1 MTASLVGLAT
11 LSVSLVTETAFALV
25 EELSVN
31 DLTMQSDT
39 IVVGTVSKVDSF
51 WLDQRIYTDVSIS
64 VDQIVKGDPLPAE
77 ITVRQPGGRVGDI
90 WEWVEDTPGFAPG
103 ERTVLFLTSKGG
115 TRFDTVGAFQGKVP
129 VENDQAFIEGR
140 YVPLSSLLG
149 RVSAILEGREQAPA
163 EVEPEGGAAPAAAC
177 SIGGINPPSASA
189 GTGSK
194 VNISGDNFDSAG
206 TVTFYDPGGSLT
218 PAPYGTWTANLIKD
232 VVVPIVSHVASGY
245 STLRSSSSGPVTIT
259 PQNNPACTS
268 AFDFQ
273 VTFGYSGYRWQGTPH
288 KVTYFI
294 NPNTGDTDGERAA
307 AWAGANT
314 WNGQAGF
321 SFAEGGTT
329 TSTTASLNWSNE
341 VMWRLGMTTGT
352 LAATTIWSLG
362 SSIVECDIEFN
373 DDYSWYANGSPPSGT
388 YDVQSVAVHEFGHCL
403 DLLDLYGAGAVYD
416 KAKIMYGIGVD
427 GATHR
432 NLHADDK
439 AGIQWIYPRG
449 VGGIAEAPDVDASPL
464 EGTAS
469 GGSSSAPY
477 AAIAGAAGGALLL
490 AAGAWYARRRW
501 RAG

>member
-163 EVEPEGGAAPAAAC
+163 EVEPEGGAALAAAC

-194 VNISGDNFDSAG
+194 VDISGQNFDSAG
-206 TVTFYDPGGSLT
+206 TVRFYDPGGNLT
-218 PAPYGTWTANLIKD
+218 PAPTASWTDSLIHD
-232 VVVPIVSHVASGY
+232 VEVPKIVSPASCC
-245 STLRSSSSGPVTIT
+245 STMRSSSSGPVTVT
-259 PQNNPACTS
+259 PQDNPACTS

-273 VTFGYSGYRWQGTPH
+273 VTFGYSGYRWEGTPH
-288 KVTYFI
+288 SVTYVI

-314 WNGQAGF
+314 WNSQAGF

-329 TSTTASLNWSNE
+329 TSTAASLNSSNE
-341 VMWRLGMTTGT
+341 VMWRFGMTAGT
-352 LAATTIWSLG
+352 LAATSLWGLG
-362 SSIVECDIEFN
+362 SYITECDIEFN
-373 DDYSWYANGSPPSGT
+373 DNYTWYANGSPPSGT
-388 YDVQSVAVHEFGHCL
+388 HDVQSVAAHEFGHCL
-403 DLLDLYGAGAVYD
+403 CLLDLYGAGAVYD
-416 KAKIMYGIGVD
+416 KAKIMYGIGAG

-449 VGGIAEAPDVDASPL
+449 VGGTQALPDVVASPV
-464 EGTAS
+464 ET
-469 GGSSSAPY
+469 SSSSSPPY
-477 AAIAGAAGGALLL
+477 AVIASI
-490 AAGAWYARRRW
+490 AAGAVLLGAGGRYARRRW
-501 RAG
+501 LS